1 MVNQQQALMD
11 AILSQQENNSFEK
24 RGLEIYQQNLLV
36 SAERALQITYPIV
49 LQLIGEELFKYATK
63 ILLQQ
68 SPPAQG
74 DWALW
79 GDEFPALLR
88 AMRQLAD
95 YPYVADCAKLDLV
108 RHKLERAKDSE
119 TDMASL
125 QLLAELEPDDIKIV
139 LSVNLKLCSSDFPI
153 VDIYQGHVE
162 PQQNESTWLQQ
173 AKTKLENRQGQKIL
187 LYRPQ
192 FKAQVRALKG
202 DEYYFLS
209 LLEEGIAL
217 GQTLDLM
224 ISEGHPDFSFE
235 QWLPMAI
242 QQNLISCLKQ
252 K

>member
-1 MVNQQQALMD
+1 MD
-11 AILSQQENNSFEK
+11 AILSQQENNGFEK
-24 RGLEIYQQNLLV
+24 RGLEIYQRNLLA
-36 SAERALQITYPIV
+36 SAERALQITFATV
-49 LQLIGEELFKYATK
+49 LQLIGEDLFNHATK

-88 AMRQLAD
+88 AMQQLAD
-95 YPYVADCAKLDLV
+95 YPYVADCAELDWA
-108 RHKLERAKDSE
+108 RHKLERAKDGD
-119 TDMASL
+119 TDMASM
-125 QLLAELEPDDIKIV
+125 QLLADLDPDDIEMV
-139 LSVNLKLCSSDFPI
+139 LSENLKFFSSQFPL
-153 VDIYQGHVE
+153 VDIFLGHVE
-162 PQQNESTWLQQ
+162 PKQNENIWLKQ
-173 AKTKLENRQGQKIL
+173 AKIKLENSQGQKVL

-192 FKAQVRALKG
+192 FKVQVRALND

-209 LLEEGIAL
+209 LLKERISL
-217 GQTLDLM
+217 GQIFDLM

-242 QQNLISCLKQ
+242 QQNLISCLKR